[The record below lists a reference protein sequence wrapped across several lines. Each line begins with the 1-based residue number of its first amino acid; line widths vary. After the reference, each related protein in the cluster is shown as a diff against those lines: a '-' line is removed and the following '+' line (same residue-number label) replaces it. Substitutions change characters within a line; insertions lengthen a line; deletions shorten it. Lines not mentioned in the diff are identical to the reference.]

1 MLRDWLTVLIRG
13 YTVRRQIDFGSGGQV
28 AAGELANA
36 AAAVLACEGVADVHV
51 PSAQYNGF
59 QCRIES
65 AA

>member
-1 MLRDWLTVLIRG
+1 MFRDRLTVLIRG
-13 YTVRRQIDFGSGGQV
+13 YNGRRQINFGSGRQV

-51 PSAQYNGF
+51 PSAQYNCF